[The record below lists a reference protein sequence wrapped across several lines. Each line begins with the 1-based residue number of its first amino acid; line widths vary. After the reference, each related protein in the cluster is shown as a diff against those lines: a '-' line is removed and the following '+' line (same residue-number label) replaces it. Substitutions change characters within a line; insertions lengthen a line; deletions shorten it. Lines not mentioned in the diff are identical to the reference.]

1 MRTLNWAKIDM
12 ETHRTPT
19 FPILALAG
27 LLNSC
32 GSSGGGK
39 KGNPNASLDINI
51 GGTGYSSGDRITG
64 IKSGQELNVSFTNVG
79 ADPVLVD
86 PVLLSGADE
95 LDVRDFELLFTSDYA
110 GVAGSPPLGDA
121 LALPWQP
128 VSSDPIYGEVYLSD
142 LSGIADWASA
152 AQQDQGPRLVEGFS
166 LPEGGEV
173 SLLLRPLPSPLAP
186 DVQILRDGELW
197 REGPGEVLA
206 GFSSWSGQ
214 VAGDPHST
222 VFISFSP
229 LGNRGWIRVQD
240 ETYLITSEPD
250 DIYGWERNR
259 TRVTRYGRL
268 QAIDPMSSIEY
279 GCQLVPEP
287 VREPGWGQIERIGDL
302 RSSPNEDG
310 EGDGFVGTA
319 ADVGATRLCK
329 LGFETDEDFFD
340 EFGDAGAA
348 TTYVTQLVAAV
359 GHRYQQRVQTQVT
372 LVYLSLYDVESDP
385 WVAPDTG
392 GTAEDLLSEFADYWG
407 TNWPGGAA
415 NADLGHL
422 LSNGMNQGGIAYFAE
437 GGLLCS
443 RTGGFGVSTGIN
455 ATANWGSFNFNSAIG
470 FWDFVVVA
478 HEIGHN
484 FGAEHTHDYCPPF
497 DECSTTFGTCQ
508 TQRNCQKSTLMSY
521 CHTCAGGLN
530 RITPDFEAYLAT
542 VMRRAAADSCLTEVV
557 LNPGDTM
564 RFTVTYEPLVPG
576 ASEVEMSWKHNASN
590 LPSPFRLVLE
600 GE

>member
-1 MRTLNWAKIDM
+1 VLTLSLIKTDM
-12 ETHRTPT
+12 EIHRTSL
-19 FPILALAG
+19 FLVLALAC
-27 LLNSC
+27 LLSSC

-39 KGNPNASLDINI
+39 KGNPNSSLDINI
-51 GGTGYSSGDRITG
+51 GGSGYSSGDRITG
-64 IKSGQELNVSFTNVG
+64 ITAGQELNVSFTNVG
-79 ADPVLVD
+79 SDPVSLD

-95 LDVRDFELLFTSDYA
+95 LDVRDFELLFASDYA
-110 GVAGSPPLGDA
+110 GVVGGPPLGET
-121 LALPWQP
+121 LSLPLQP
-128 VSSDPIYGEVYLSD
+128 VSSDPVYGEVYLSD
-142 LSGIADWASA
+142 LSGIAAWATA
-152 AQQDQGPRLVEGFS
+152 AQSNPGPRLVEGFS

-173 SLLLRPLPSPLAP
+173 SLLLRPLPIPLAP
-186 DVQILRDGELW
+186 DVQILRDGQLW

-214 VAGDPHST
+214 VAGDPNSI
-222 VFISFSP
+222 VFLSFSP
-229 LGNRGWIRVQD
+229 LGNRGWIRLQD

-268 QAIDPMSSIEY
+268 QAIDPMSTIEY

-287 VREPGWGQIERIGDL
+287 VREPGWGQFEREGDL
-302 RSSPNEDG
+302 RSSPNGDG
-310 EGDGFVGTA
+310 EGDDLLGTA

-359 GHRYQQRVQTQVT
+359 GHRYQQRVQTQVS
-372 LVYLSLYDVESDP
+372 LVYLSLYDIESDP

-392 GTAEDLLSEFADYWG
+392 GTAEDLLNEFADYWG
-407 TNWPGGAA
+407 TSWPGGAA
-415 NADLGHL
+415 NADLGHM
-422 LSNGMNQGGIAYFAE
+422 LSTGMNQGGIGYFAP

-443 RTGGFGVSTGIN
+443 RTGGFAVSTGIN
-455 ATANWGSFNFNSAIG
+455 ATASWGSFNFNNSVG

-484 FGAEHTHDYCPPF
+484 FGAEHTHEYCPPF
-497 DECSTTFGTCQ
+497 DECATTFGTCQ
-508 TQRNCQKSTLMSY
+508 TQRDCQKSTLMSY

-542 VMRRAAADSCLTEVV
+542 VMRRAAADSCLASVV
-557 LNPGDTM
+557 LNPGDTL

-576 ASEVEMSWKHNASN
+576 ASEVEMSWEHNASN